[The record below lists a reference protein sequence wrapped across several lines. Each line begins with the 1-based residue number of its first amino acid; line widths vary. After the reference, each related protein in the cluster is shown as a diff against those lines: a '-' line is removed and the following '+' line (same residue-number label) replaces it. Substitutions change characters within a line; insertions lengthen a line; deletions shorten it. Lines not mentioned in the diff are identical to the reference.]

1 MSFKLAQQKQSI
13 NQYLL
18 MPVERVDSVGAQWI
32 LNASRIHVIS
42 SSLTSKNK
50 VTRYNV
56 IFYSN
61 FYEQWGNG
69 GGTAM

>member
-18 MPVERVDSVGAQWI
+18 MLVERIDSVGAQWI
-32 LNASRIHVIS
+32 LNTSRIHVIS

-56 IFYSN
+56 TFYSN